1 MPVGKVRYYDAEKG
15 FGFLTRDDGGDDVFV
30 RANALPAGVSTLRR
44 GQKVEFGVVAGRKGD
59 QALSVQLIDTPPS
72 LSKAARKSP
81 ETMVVII
88 EDLIRLLD
96 GLESGYRRGRYP
108 DAKVAPKVAS
118 MLRGVADELEL

>member
-1 MPVGKVRYYDAEKG
+1 MPIGKVRYYDAEKG
-15 FGFLTRDDGGDDVFV
+15 FGFLTRDDGGEDVFV
-30 RANALPAGVSTLRR
+30 RSNVLPAGVTSLRR

-59 QALSVQLIDTPPS
+59 QALSVELIDAPPS
-72 LSKAARKSP
+72 LSKASRKSP

-96 GLESGYRRGRYP
+96 GLESGYRRGRHP
-108 DAKVAPKVAS
+108 DPKVAPKVAT

>member
-1 MPVGKVRYYDAEKG
+1 MPSGKVRYYDADKG
-15 FGFLTRDDGGDDVFV
+15 FGFLTRDDGGEDVFV
-30 RANALPAGVSTLRR
+30 RASALPDGVTALRR

-59 QALSVQLIDTPPS
+59 QALSLRLVEAPPS

-88 EDLIRLLD
+88 EDLIKLLD
-96 GLESGYRRGRYP
+96 GLGNGYRRGRYP
-108 DAKVAPKVAS
+108 DSKVAPKVAA

>member
-1 MPVGKVRYYDAEKG
+1 MPIGKVRYYDAEKG
-15 FGFLTRDDGGDDVFV
+15 FGFLTRDDGGEDVFV
-30 RANALPAGVSTLRR
+30 RASALPTGVAALRR

-59 QALSVQLIDTPPS
+59 QALSVLILDNPPS

-88 EDLIRLLD
+88 EDLIKLLD
-96 GLESGYRRGRYP
+96 GLETGYRRGRHP
-108 DAKVAPKVAS
+108 DPKVAPRIAT